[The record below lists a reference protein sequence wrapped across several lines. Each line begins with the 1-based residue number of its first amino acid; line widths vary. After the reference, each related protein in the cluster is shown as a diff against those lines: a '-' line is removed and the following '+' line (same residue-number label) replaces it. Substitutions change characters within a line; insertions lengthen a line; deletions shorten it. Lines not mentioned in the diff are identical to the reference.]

1 MLVNDLFI
9 RIQIKM
15 MIQHCSSN
23 TRFSGQV
30 EEGLN
35 PTAARRQHL
44 GSHQLEA
51 VNLLD
56 LR

>member
-15 MIQHCSSN
+15 MINS
-23 TRFSGQV
+23 RFSGQV

-35 PTAARRQHL
+35 PTAARRQQL